1 MPDPGLTTD
10 HKLLDDDLAARRYFH
25 KFDRIT
31 RLMAG
36 VAAEMEA
43 EGTFTALES
52 DVLGTYVSAIAA
64 SFRALSMKYLIA
76 GRLEGAVARH
86 LTIDLHESGFPVYQE
101 IVGMAN
107 DVAQA
112 AQSLQGLPDAATLKD
127 QMIRQIV
134 GDRTVPTRLQYAMSQ
149 RLYLEALVQGGL
161 FFVQM
166 PPQAQW
172 LADLENGR
180 RRFLLH
186 WAVYDSQLNV
196 PVVYLMEVEDAGDTT
211 LPRDQSRWPA
221 AQAHL
226 MAQSVGGLKLLTIA
240 KGFDADF
247 SDIHPKRLRRV
258 HLGPMYSSDFTLQT
272 GPIREVLEDANASA
286 GDDWAMAWTIEDLE
300 SERVEMEKGWFSS
313 SERQVFKLD
322 PFAGR
327 GAETGATR
335 VTRSLILPQRP
346 YQVLAEKDPEGFRSV
361 RKYVVG
367 REGRVLVY
375 G

>member
-1 MPDPGLTTD
+1 MPDPNLTSD
-10 HKLLDDDLAARRYFH
+10 HKLLDDDIAARRYFD
-25 KFDRIT
+25 KFGRIT

-36 VAAEMEA
+36 VAEEMEA
-43 EGTFTALES
+43 EGTFSAHES
-52 DVLGTYVSAIAA
+52 DALGIYASAIAA

-76 GRLEGAVARH
+76 GRLEATVARH
-86 LTIDLHESGFPVYQE
+86 LTIDLHESGFPVFQE

-107 DVAQA
+107 DAAQA
-112 AQSLQGLPDAATLKD
+112 PQSLAALPEAAALKD

-134 GDRTVPTRLQYAMSQ
+134 GERTMPTRLQYALSQ
-149 RLYLEALVQGGL
+149 RLYLEALVRGGL
-161 FFVQM
+161 FFAQM

-172 LADLENGR
+172 LTDLDNGR

-196 PVVYLMEVEDAGDTT
+196 PVVYLMEAEDAGGTT
-211 LPRDQSRWPA
+211 LPRDQGRWPA

-240 KGFDADF
+240 RGFDADF
-247 SDIHPKRLRRV
+247 PDIHPKRLRRV
-258 HLGPMYSSDFTLQT
+258 HLGPMYSSAFTLQT
-272 GPIREVLEDANASA
+272 GPIREVLEEARAQP

-313 SERQVFKLD
+313 TERQVFRLD

-335 VTRSLILPQRP
+335 VTRSLILPQLP
-346 YQVLAEKDPEGFRSV
+346 YQVLVEKDPEGFRAV

-367 REGRVLVY
+367 REGRVVVY

>member
-1 MPDPGLTTD
+1 MPDPNLTSD
-10 HKLLDDDLAARRYFH
+10 HKLLDDDIAARRYFD
-25 KFDRIT
+25 KFGRIT

-36 VAAEMEA
+36 VAEEMEA
-43 EGTFTALES
+43 EGTFSAHES
-52 DVLGTYVSAIAA
+52 DALGIYASAIAA

-76 GRLEGAVARH
+76 GRLEATVARH
-86 LTIDLHESGFPVYQE
+86 LTIDLHESGFPVFQE

-107 DVAQA
+107 DAAQA
-112 AQSLQGLPDAATLKD
+112 PQSLAALPEAAALKD

-134 GDRTVPTRLQYAMSQ
+134 GERTMPTRLQYALSQ
-149 RLYLEALVQGGL
+149 RLYLEALVRGGL
-161 FFVQM
+161 FFAQM

-172 LADLENGR
+172 LTDLDNGR

-196 PVVYLMEVEDAGDTT
+196 PVVYLMEAEDAGGIT
-211 LPRDQSRWPA
+211 LPRDQGRWPA

-240 KGFDADF
+240 RGFDADF
-247 SDIHPKRLRRV
+247 PDIHPKRLRRV
-258 HLGPMYSSDFTLQT
+258 HLGPMYSSAFTLQT
-272 GPIREVLEDANASA
+272 GPIREVLEEARAQP

-313 SERQVFKLD
+313 TERQVFRLD

-335 VTRSLILPQRP
+335 VTRSLILPQLP
-346 YQVLAEKDPEGFRSV
+346 YQVLVEKDPEGFRAV

-367 REGRVLVY
+367 REGRVVVY

>member
-1 MPDPGLTTD
+1 MPDPSLTSD
-10 HKLLDDDLAARRYFH
+10 HKLLDDDIAARRYFD
-25 KFDRIT
+25 KFGRIT

-36 VAAEMEA
+36 VAEEMEA
-43 EGTFTALES
+43 EGTFSAHES
-52 DVLGTYVSAIAA
+52 DALGTYASAIAA
-64 SFRALSMKYLIA
+64 SFRALSMKYLIG
-76 GRLEGAVARH
+76 GRLEATVARH
-86 LTIDLHESGFPVYQE
+86 LTIDLHESGFPVFQE

-107 DVAQA
+107 DAAQA
-112 AQSLQGLPDAATLKD
+112 PQSLAALPEAAALKD

-134 GDRTVPTRLQYAMSQ
+134 GERTMPTRLQYALSQ
-149 RLYLEALVQGGL
+149 RLYLEALVRGGL
-161 FFVQM
+161 FFAQV

-172 LADLENGR
+172 LADLDNGR

-196 PVVYLMEVEDAGDTT
+196 PVVYLMEAEDAGGIT
-211 LPRDQSRWPA
+211 LPRDQGRWPA

-240 KGFDADF
+240 RGFDADF
-247 SDIHPKRLRRV
+247 PDIHPKRLRRV
-258 HLGPMYSSDFTLQT
+258 HLGPMYSSAFTLQT
-272 GPIREVLEDANASA
+272 GPIREVLEEARAQP

-313 SERQVFKLD
+313 TERQVFRLD

-335 VTRSLILPQRP
+335 VTRSLILPQLP
-346 YQVLAEKDPEGFRSV
+346 YQVLVEKDPEGFRAV

-367 REGRVLVY
+367 REGRVVVY